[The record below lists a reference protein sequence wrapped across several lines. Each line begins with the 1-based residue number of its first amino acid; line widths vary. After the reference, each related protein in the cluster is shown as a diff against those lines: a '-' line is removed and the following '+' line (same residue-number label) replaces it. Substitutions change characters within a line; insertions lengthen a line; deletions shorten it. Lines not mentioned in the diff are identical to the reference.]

1 MEKIRPAE
9 MPLCISS
16 FPRIIFSSVLP
27 LFLLL
32 ALLFISGKIIA
43 QSHYPG
49 MYLVSFT
56 DKTASPFSVNKPEAY
71 LSPKALE
78 RRQKAGIEVS
88 EEDFPPNPF
97 YIDSL
102 VGHGAK
108 AVWASRWL
116 NAVLVRMDD
125 SLKMLE
131 IEALPFV
138 DSLAYMAPVKK
149 PAKQKAAKKHN
160 KRINTTLRQA
170 PEHIDYGY
178 SWNQLHLIGLDELHA
193 MGLLGEGI
201 TIAVLDNGF
210 SGMKK
215 MPVFDMLFDNGQIKG
230 TKDFATPGG
239 DVFNAGTHG
248 TYVMTTMAA
257 FEEGVLV
264 GSAPAADYWLIH
276 TEDNTFEYPVEE
288 FNWAVGAEFADSAG
302 ADIIT
307 SSLIYS
313 RFDDTLL
320 NHTHAQ
326 LDGKTAIVSRA
337 AQTATEKGIL
347 VFNSAGNDARKPW
360 RTIAFPADAKDVIT
374 TGAVNQDGVYAPF
387 SSVGYTVDGRVKPD
401 VTAVG
406 QGTVSV
412 SISSGKIIHINGT
425 SFSNPTMAGAV
436 AVLRQA
442 NPEASTSAIRD
453 ALRRSASHYSK
464 PDSLTGY
471 GIPNLYLAHILL
483 NNNEIG
489 LAFPE
494 EEIKIFPNP
503 VGSEHAFVL
512 FNVPDEQTV
521 ELRIIDE
528 SNKLFW
534 QSGEVPVHSGLNI
547 LRLQSVDSLSQGL
560 YILILQT
567 DDKTLS
573 RKFIR

>member
-1 MEKIRPAE
+1 MPHCVSPAPRKIF
-9 MPLCISS
+9 S
-16 FPRIIFSSVLP
+16 FPFS
-27 LFLLL
+27 LFLVL
-32 ALLFISGKIIA
+32 AFLFISGKSMA

-56 DKTASPFSVNKPEAY
+56 DKTASPFSVNKPETY
-71 LSPKALE
+71 LSQAAIE
-78 RRQKAGIEVS
+78 RRRKAGIEVS

-102 VGHGAK
+102 VQHGAK

-131 IEALPFV
+131 IESFPFV
-138 DSLAYMAPVKK
+138 DSVAYMAPVKK
-149 PAKQKAAKKHN
+149 SSRQKTTENHP
-160 KRINTTLRQA
+160 KRVSTKMQQV
-170 PEHIDYGY
+170 PEQIDYGY
-178 SWNQLHLIGLDELHA
+178 SLNQLHLIGLDDLHA
-193 MGLLGEGI
+193 RGYLGEGI

-248 TYVMTTMAA
+248 TYVMTTLAA
-257 FEEGVLV
+257 FEEGLLV

-326 LDGKTAIVSRA
+326 LDGKTALVSRA
-337 AQTATEKGIL
+337 AQIATEKGIL
-347 VFNSAGNDARKPW
+347 VFNSAGNDANKPW

-401 VTAVG
+401 VMAVG

-442 NPEASTSAIRD
+442 NPEASTGAIRD
-453 ALRRSASHYSK
+453 ALRRSASHFSK

-471 GIPNLYLAHILL
+471 GIPNLFLAHILL
-483 NNNEIG
+483 NNKDIG
-489 LAFPE
+489 LNFPE
-494 EEIKIFPNP
+494 EEMKIFPNP
-503 VGSEHAFVL
+503 VGNEHAFVL
-512 FNVPDEQTV
+512 YNAPGEQKV
-521 ELRIIDE
+521 ELRIVDE

-534 QSGEVPVHSGLNI
+534 QSGEIAVHGGLNI
-547 LRLQSVDSLSQGL
+547 LRLQYVDQLSQGL
-560 YILILQT
+560 YILIMQT
-567 DDKTLS
+567 GDKTLS